1 MLRSNQVTKEYFT
14 SRLSNQS
21 GRKSKNKKFI
31 RSFNPAQPPQLQNNK
46 RRSNRPFDQPSNS
59 SCHKQAARPPRSP
72 SAKRLP
78 PTEPP
83 TFDSRSFNRARQA
96 CFGRHLVKNRAFPP
110 QRVSRPA
117 GVRLITQG
125 RVCCPTM
132 QFEYDPEKLIEE
144 VKKRP
149 GIWDFNSVDYRTKR
163 TRQALWGE
171 VVKEMNIGST
181 LVSKSD
187 LRELGKCN
195 NI

>member
-1 MLRSNQVTKEYFT
+1 
-14 SRLSNQS
+14 
-21 GRKSKNKKFI
+21 
-31 RSFNPAQPPQLQNNK
+31 
-46 RRSNRPFDQPSNS
+46 
-59 SCHKQAARPPRSP
+59 
-72 SAKRLP
+72 
-78 PTEPP
+78 
-83 TFDSRSFNRARQA
+83 
-96 CFGRHLVKNRAFPP
+96 
-110 QRVSRPA
+110 
-117 GVRLITQG
+117 
-125 RVCCPTM
+125 M

-187 LRELGKCN
+187 LRELGKYN